1 MTIKKIIIIILLLLF
16 HFSFLYA
23 ENSTMAISKKIKI
36 KKIYPMGKKI
46 FAKRCKQ
53 DINLAKYTD
62 IDELTEDIKNK
73 ELCKSLRKKQ
83 FQALSLYLWEVKRFG
98 DAKKVEEKIILKED
112 EKCPVCG
119 MFTYKYPRWATQ
131 IFYKDNANEYHH
143 SFDGVK
149 DMMKFYFDANA
160 FGDYSHFQ
168 KKFITKMLVTDYYSQ
183 KAIDAR
189 DAYFVI
195 GSDVYGPMGDEL
207 IPFDSE
213 AKAKNFYMDH
223 RGIKVIKF
231 SDILEDEV
239 YKLDE

>member
-1 MTIKKIIIIILLLLF
+1 MTIKKTFILITLLLF
-16 HFSFLYA
+16 NFSFLYA
-23 ENSTMAISKKIKI
+23 ESTMTISEKIKQ

-46 FAKRCKQ
+46 FSKKCQQ
-53 DINLAKYTD
+53 DINLNNYTN
-62 IDELTEDIKNK
+62 IDELKQDIKNK
-73 ELCKSLRKKQ
+73 KLCKPLKKKQ

-98 DAKKVEEKIILKED
+98 DVQNKQEKIVVKKD

-119 MFTYKYPRWATQ
+119 MFTYKYPRWASQ
-131 IFYKDNANEYHH
+131 IFYEDNSNEHHH

-168 KKFITKMLVTDYYSQ
+168 KEHITKMLVTDYYSQ

-223 RGIKVIKF
+223 RGAKVIKF